1 MYFSNSLIFSNTDDL
16 YQRSRNCGSPDSDAS
31 FSSTSS
37 NCSSF
42 SSSSVSPAKLYFS
55 IENILSADF
64 GMSVDSEMKIRN
76 MPVDLSSPKP
86 NVPVGA
92 VKSEGL
98 GEVPAWVFC
107 TRYSDRPSGGRRNK
121 RKNKS
126 PSSEERRPRGSFNQK
141 QLDRLKEEF
150 EVCQYLT
157 TERRKELCLDLGVTE
172 NQLKVWFQN
181 NRAKN
186 KKNLQ
191 GGRKGELATALYTH
205 GIYNH

>member
-1 MYFSNSLIFSNTDDL
+1 MYFINNLCFPNADDWN
-16 YQRSRNCGSPDSDAS
+16 QRSRNCGSPDSDAS

-37 NCSSF
+37 NCST
-42 SSSSVSPAKLYFS
+42 SSYPSTTPAKLYFS
-55 IENILSADF
+55 IENILSDEF
-64 GMSVDSEMKIRN
+64 GRSFDSEKKIN
-76 MPVDLSSPKP
+76 LPEDLSSPKP
-86 NVPVGA
+86 NVPVG
-92 VKSEGL
+92 VIKTEGL

-126 PSSEERRPRGSFNQK
+126 PSSEERRPRGSFSQK

-150 EVCQYLT
+150 EACQYLT
-157 TERRKELCLDLGVTE
+157 TERRKELCLDLDVTE

-186 KKNLQ
+186 KKNIQ